1 MPACAA
7 ATGGDTSRARAV
19 ADAAWAVDA
28 IVDSERERHIMNDD
42 QTSRLRPEH
51 LAKWLQRSR
60 EYLFAPRADSGNVEM
75 IESTTR
81 HPVSQ
86 FHCSRSV
93 LLSWAHQ
100 ALAHAL
106 KRGAQGEENPL
117 KALERGF
124 YFQVSLMAKHP
135 SVPLTLLAWYS
146 QTADARVRSR
156 IRSTI
161 ERHEKRLSRLIGL
174 AQQQGLVR
182 PNVDAQSAAAALV
195 SLIQNLARGMSAGTR
210 RPELL
215 LRDAAAAFP
224 VYLDG
229 ILAVPTS
236 RRDGLFN

>member
-1 MPACAA
+1 
-7 ATGGDTSRARAV
+7 
-19 ADAAWAVDA
+19 
-28 IVDSERERHIMNDD
+28 MNDD
-42 QTSRLRPEH
+42 ETSRLRPEH

-60 EYLFAPRADSGNVEM
+60 EYLLAPRADLSNVEV
-75 IESTTR
+75 IESAMH

-93 LLSWAHQ
+93 LLSWAQ
-100 ALAHAL
+100 RALAHAL
-106 KRGAQGEENPL
+106 KRGVQGEANPL

-135 SVPLTLLAWYS
+135 SVPLAILAWYS

-156 IRSTI
+156 IRNTI
-161 ERHEKRLSRLIGL
+161 GCHEKRLSRLIGR

-182 PNVDAQSAAAALV
+182 PNVDAISAAAALV
-195 SLIQNLARGMSAGTR
+195 GLIQNLVLGMSTGTK

-215 LRDAAAAFP
+215 LRDAATAFP
-224 VYLDG
+224 VYLDT

-236 RRDGLFN
+236 RRDSLFN